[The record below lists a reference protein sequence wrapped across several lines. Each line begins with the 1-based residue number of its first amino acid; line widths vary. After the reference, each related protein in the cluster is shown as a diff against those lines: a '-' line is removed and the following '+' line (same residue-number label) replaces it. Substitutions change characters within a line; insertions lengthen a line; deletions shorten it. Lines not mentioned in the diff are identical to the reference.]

1 MANKGGRKPNRIP
14 VRFVGD
20 EEEAKPAAGTPDES
34 PTPEELGRQSS
45 YDDSTEMGQRIET
58 GETGE
63 SDTAGGPDPSE
74 LPRSRNNQ
82 DTTASHTEPEGKG
95 GGGASGTAQEPP
107 RNAAAGAGPQVAELI
122 ATRAE
127 LRRVEGELKKLS
139 DERQEMNDRLARRQA
154 EFDNFRK
161 RTLKQQSHAVEL
173 AAQPVVARLLEVLD
187 DFDLALMSA
196 EQQPDFEK
204 FRKGVELVYAKLRDA
219 LRAEGLERMQA
230 EGTPFDPEQH
240 EALMQTGEG
249 EGELTVADVLRPGYT
264 LKGRVIRPAGVRVH
278 KG

>member
-1 MANKGGRKPNRIP
+1 MTGPGEDRREESAVERGEAAPAEPVIP
-14 VRFVGD
+14 EPVAD
-20 EEEAKPAAGTPDES
+20 PAVDVTDMPEDVHEDAPADVHEDES
-34 PTPEELGRQSS
+34 DLERA
-45 YDDSTEMGQRIET
+45 QRE
-58 GETGE
+58 
-63 SDTAGGPDPSE
+63 
-74 LPRSRNNQ
+74 
-82 DTTASHTEPEGKG
+82 
-95 GGGASGTAQEPP
+95 
-107 RNAAAGAGPQVAELI
+107 AAEYLDH
-122 ATRAE
+122 
-127 LRRVEGELKKLS
+127 LRRL
-139 DERQEMNDRLARRQA
+139 QA

-196 EQQPDFEK
+196 EQAPDFEK

-230 EGTPFDPEQH
+230 EGKPFDPEQH
-240 EALMQTGEG
+240 EALMQTGDG

>member
-1 MANKGGRKPNRIP
+1 MTGDREEQREGTEGERGEAAPAQP
-14 VRFVGD
+14 VTPQ
-20 EEEAKPAAGTPDES
+20 PAADPAVDVTD
-34 PTPEELGRQSS
+34 
-45 YDDSTEMGQRIET
+45 T
-58 GETGE
+58 GDGE
-63 SDTAGGPDPSE
+63 SDLE
-74 LPRSRNNQ
+74 R
-82 DTTASHTEPEGKG
+82 
-95 GGGASGTAQEPP
+95 AQRE
-107 RNAAAGAGPQVAELI
+107 AAEYLDH
-122 ATRAE
+122 
-127 LRRVEGELKKLS
+127 LRRL
-139 DERQEMNDRLARRQA
+139 QA

-173 AAQPVVARLLEVLD
+173 AAQPVVSRLLEVLD

-219 LRAEGLERMQA
+219 LRAEGLERMEA
-230 EGTPFDPEQH
+230 EGKPFDPEQH